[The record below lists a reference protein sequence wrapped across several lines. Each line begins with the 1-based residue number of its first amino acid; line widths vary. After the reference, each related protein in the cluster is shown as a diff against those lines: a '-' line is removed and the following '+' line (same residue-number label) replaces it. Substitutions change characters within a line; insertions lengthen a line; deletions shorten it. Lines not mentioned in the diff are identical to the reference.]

1 MNIEQII
8 EELGEPEIAWE
19 NSLSKEATENSFYL
33 YELHEMFNF
42 WESQVWI
49 FNDLQ
54 EFYDFAYSHV
64 LFDYINRW
72 EDEAYEDD
80 DSDQS
85 ELYDYLLK
93 LKNTIWTIAECENFV
108 KTFNHCT
115 FEMVQFGKVSD
126 LIAISDEDFE
136 KCKLLYLTKQEL
148 ENDNL
153 KEGCYK
159 IISEYINRHH
169 KKPKESKEDFL
180 DFLSN
185 W

>member
-1 MNIEQII
+1 MNIEEII
-8 EELGEPEIAWE
+8 EELGEPIIAWD
-19 NSLSKEATENSFYL
+19 NAQDKEATENSFYL

-54 EFYDFAYSHV
+54 EFYDFAYSRV
-64 LFDYINRW
+64 LFDYINRG
-72 EDEAYEDD
+72 EDEAYDF
-80 DSDQS
+80 DSDQR
-85 ELYDYLLK
+85 ELYEHLLK

-108 KTFNHCT
+108 KTFNHSSLAL
-115 FEMVQFGKVSD
+115 VQFGKVSD
-126 LIAISDEDFE
+126 LITISDEDFE
-136 KCKLLYLTKQEL
+136 KCKQLSRTKEEL

-169 KKPKESKEDFL
+169 KKPKESEEAFL
-180 DFLSN
+180 TFLNN

>member
-8 EELGEPEIAWE
+8 DELSEPEIAWE
-19 NSLSKEATENSFYL
+19 NSLNKEATENSFYL

-64 LFDYINRW
+64 LFDYINRGG
-72 EDEAYEDD
+72 DEAYDY

-108 KTFNHCT
+108 KTFDHSSLAL
-115 FEMVQFGKVSD
+115 VQFGKVFD

-136 KCKLLYLTKQEL
+136 KCKLIYLTKEEL

-153 KEGCYK
+153 KEGCFK

-169 KKPKESKEDFL
+169 KKPKESKEAFL
-180 DFLSN
+180 TFLSN

>member
-8 EELGEPEIAWE
+8 DELGEPEIAWE
-19 NSLSKEATENSFYL
+19 NSLNKEATENSFYL

-64 LFDYINRW
+64 LFDYINRGG
-72 EDEAYEDD
+72 DEAYDY

-108 KTFNHCT
+108 KTFDHSSLAL
-115 FEMVQFGKVSD
+115 VQFGKVFD

-136 KCKLLYLTKQEL
+136 KCKLIYLTKEEL

-153 KEGCYK
+153 KEGCFK

-169 KKPKESKEDFL
+169 KKPKESKEAFL
-180 DFLSN
+180 TFLSN